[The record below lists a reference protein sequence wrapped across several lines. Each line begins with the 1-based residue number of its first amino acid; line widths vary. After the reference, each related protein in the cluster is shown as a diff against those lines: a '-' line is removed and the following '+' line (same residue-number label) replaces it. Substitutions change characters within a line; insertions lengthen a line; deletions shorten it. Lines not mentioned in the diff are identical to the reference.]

1 VRRLHF
7 YAAIFVGPFILVAAV
22 SGALYSLTPQIEK
35 IVYAHELYVP
45 ESDTQ
50 LPLAVQIE
58 AAEDY
63 IGPDETLTA
72 VRPAPA
78 PGQTTRVMYAG
89 EDLGDSESR
98 AIFIDPSTA
107 EVRGDLTV
115 YGTSGALPLRTW
127 VDQLHRSL
135 HLGDV
140 GRLYSELAASWLG
153 VIAVAGVCLWV
164 IRARKSRRAAQLLRP
179 SLAGAGL
186 RRTFSWHA
194 SVGIWAAIGM
204 LFLSAT
210 GITWSQY
217 GGANFTELRA
227 AVGWETPAVD
237 ASLSGE
243 PSEAG
248 EHAHHHG
255 GDASTAGPSDDRP
268 DPAHFDE
275 VLAVA
280 QGVNV
285 NTGLVEIT
293 PPADAQSAWVV
304 QEIQRSYPT
313 EVDAVAVDGRTMDVT
328 DRVDF
333 DEFGLIAKLS
343 RWGIDTH
350 MGSMFGLPNQ
360 LLLFALASGIACMVV
375 WGYLM
380 WWQRRPRNAP
390 QRRMGVL
397 PPRGALRSAPWWAT
411 STLVLLTAAIGWF
424 LPLLGIS
431 LLAFVVVDLL
441 LGWRAARRTMS

>member
-179 SLAGAGL
+179 SLAGAPWTPPSAGNPL
-186 RRTFSWHA
+186 R
-194 SVGIWAAIGM
+194 
-204 LFLSAT
+204 
-210 GITWSQY
+210 Q
-217 GGANFTELRA
+217 ANMPTTT
-227 AVGWETPAVD
+227 AVTPR
-237 ASLSGE
+237 
-243 PSEAG
+243 
-248 EHAHHHG
+248 
-255 GDASTAGPSDDRP
+255 RP
-268 DPAHFDE
+268 DPPTIAP
-275 VLAVA
+275 
-280 QGVNV
+280 
-285 NTGLVEIT
+285 T
-293 PPADAQSAWVV
+293 PPTSMRSWQS
-304 QEIQRSYPT
+304 
-313 EVDAVAVDGRTMDVT
+313 
-328 DRVDF
+328 
-333 DEFGLIAKLS
+333 
-343 RWGIDTH
+343 H
-350 MGSMFGLPNQ
+350 
-360 LLLFALASGIACMVV
+360 
-375 WGYLM
+375 
-380 WWQRRPRNAP
+380 
-390 QRRMGVL
+390 
-397 PPRGALRSAPWWAT
+397 RG
-411 STLVLLTAAIGWF
+411 
-424 LPLLGIS
+424 
-431 LLAFVVVDLL
+431 
-441 LGWRAARRTMS
+441 